1 MTEPQSLLDLR
12 RLLGKA
18 DGQHL
23 IGSLTSADLN
33 VNLLAFTGT
42 GGVEEH
48 VNSEVDVLVVAMA
61 GEGLLTIDD
70 VETRL
75 TVGLATVIPKG
86 ARRSIQ
92 SNGDRFAYLTCHG
105 IRQGMMPKPRGGQG
119 RRGEASR

>member
-18 DGQHL
+18 NGQHL
-23 IGSLTSADLN
+23 IGSLTSTDLN

-48 VNSEVDVLVVAMA
+48 VNSEVDVLVAAMA

-75 TVGLATVIPKG
+75 TVGTATIIPKG
-86 ARRSIQ
+86 ARRSIR

-105 IRQGMMPKPRGGQG
+105 IRRGLMPKPRGG
-119 RRGEASR
+119 